1 MFSGK
6 PDAGNLPV
14 RFEEGRGGSIGLPLS
29 YSPGHLSYFIALVAA
44 DGRAGWFVVLSVI
57 SSSSKHRQQQELG
70 RANEPGALARFDFSA
85 LDDLRRSGPHVRHG
99 ESLHL
104 RENVTN

>member
-29 YSPGHLSYFIALVAA
+29 YSPGHLSFLIALIAA
-44 DGRAGWFVVLSVI
+44 AGRAGQLTDFD
-57 SSSSKHRQQQELG
+57 SKTKPMERPPAAPRQAPSTRRRRYIARKKKRGAKTIPIG
-70 RANEPGALARFDFSA
+70 RQ
-85 LDDLRRSGPHVRHG
+85 RSTQPTSPQPSTR
-99 ESLHL
+99 S
-104 RENVTN
+104 